1 MNSKVYYLFIIANF
15 WLTMLLRREK
25 EAIKEE
31 LDSKNVETDK
41 EDNVYKQI
49 ASAYNMGTSF
59 YMSDQFKKAIPYL
72 DKAMQLAETLPEK
85 EKYIY
90 KKFITWRVCFT
101 YAQAG
106 KNKEAVKIM
115 EQLIN
120 MVEQKYKNI
129 TKNSVLS
136 II

>member
-1 MNSKVYYLFIIANF
+1 MRTFDSRCYSGER
-15 WLTMLLRREK
+15 T

-72 DKAMQLAETLPEK
+72 DKSHATCRNTPG
-85 EKYIY
+85 
-90 KKFITWRVCFT
+90 KK
-101 YAQAG
+101 
-106 KNKEAVKIM
+106 KNTS
-115 EQLIN
+115 
-120 MVEQKYKNI
+120 
-129 TKNSVLS
+129 TKNSLPGEYVLHTPKQVRTKKL
-136 II
+136 